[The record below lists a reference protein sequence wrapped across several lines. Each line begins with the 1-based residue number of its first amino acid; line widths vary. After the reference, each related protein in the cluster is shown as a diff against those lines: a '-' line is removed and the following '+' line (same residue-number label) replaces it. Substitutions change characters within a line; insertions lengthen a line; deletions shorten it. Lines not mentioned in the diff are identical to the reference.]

1 MAVPAESQ
9 AAGLSLVRRRYL
21 ALAGHEVF
29 LSQPVSQQ
37 TFSSMSSNKARAR
50 IPWWTWEGLCS
61 GCADATA
68 WRKGYVVGL
77 FSLNLYSLA
86 DAILQFR
93 YHLNFKLLNLSLC
106 SFSVQAGLL
115 DGADGACTPWDVIDP
130 QAPFLHSRG
139 TCGGQ
144 GQA

>member
-1 MAVPAESQ
+1 M
-9 AAGLSLVRRRYL
+9 
-21 ALAGHEVF
+21 
-29 LSQPVSQQ
+29 
-37 TFSSMSSNKARAR
+37 
-50 IPWWTWEGLCS
+50 
-61 GCADATA
+61 GCADMQPCGEKDM
-68 WRKGYVVGL
+68 WFVCL

-93 YHLNFKLLNLSLC
+93 HHLKFKLLNLSLC

-115 DGADGACTPWDVIDP
+115 DGADGTCTPWDVIDP

-144 GQA
+144 GPA